1 MKIYIAGKITGN
13 PNYRREFAIAENVY
27 GSHGH
32 IVLNPAALPDGLGEA
47 ADYMRICLPML
58 LSADCVVLLP
68 NWKDSGGAKI
78 ERDLAVYLGM
88 KTLYAESDPLFME
101 YWRRITHES

>member
-1 MKIYIAGKITGN
+1 MKIYIAGKVTLN
-13 PNYRREFAIAENVY
+13 PNYKREFSLAETFY
-27 GSHGH
+27 DSHGH

-88 KTLYAESDPLFME
+88 KTIYAESDSRFMG
-101 YWRRITHES
+101 YWRELHES

>member
-13 PNYRREFAIAENVY
+13 PNYRNEFSLAENVY

-32 IVLNPAALPDGLGEA
+32 IILNPAALPDGLGEA

-68 NWKDSGGAKI
+68 NWKTSGGAKI
-78 ERDLAVYLGM
+78 ERDLAVYLGLQ
-88 KTLYAESDPLFME
+88 TIYAESDTLFMS
-101 YWRRITHES
+101 YWRKAHEP